1 MDYNNFVEKNKEIIQ
16 VYQEIKP
23 LFNKVFEGQD
33 SGFLD
38 EYNYRAERM
47 LKVTEETFNL
57 DKRTK
62 KEVYF
67 QLWLDKTTNDLVYLQ
82 QLLENIR
89 SVSNTRNII

>member
-38 EYNYRAERM
+38 EYNYRAECM

-89 SVSNTRNII
+89 SISNTRNII